1 MLQFPHTAGF
11 ILSFNSLRIP
21 DGKGGNDIG
30 IREISLKNTM
40 KGRSKVFG
48 LGRTWL
54 GYTSGTPDWEAS
66 IKWEL
71 THFGRWAQA
80 NQPYQDTVFSLPFLY
95 LEKGVKY
102 EVRLSGV
109 LYKDE
114 DHSASEGSEGALE
127 KTLNFFVGEV
137 QQFVDGV
144 EIAYRIPEG
153 EVG

>member
-1 MLQFPHTAGF
+1 MC
-11 ILSFNSLRIP
+11 
-21 DGKGGNDIG
+21 
-30 IREISLKNTM
+30 IRDS
-40 KGRSKVFG
+40 
-48 LGRTWL
+48 
-54 GYTSGTPDWEAS
+54 D
-66 IKWEL
+66 
-71 THFGRWAQA
+71 
-80 NQPYQDTVFSLPFLY
+80 LPFLY

-127 KTLNFFVGEV
+127 KTLNFYVGEV
-137 QQFVDGV
+137 VQLVDGE